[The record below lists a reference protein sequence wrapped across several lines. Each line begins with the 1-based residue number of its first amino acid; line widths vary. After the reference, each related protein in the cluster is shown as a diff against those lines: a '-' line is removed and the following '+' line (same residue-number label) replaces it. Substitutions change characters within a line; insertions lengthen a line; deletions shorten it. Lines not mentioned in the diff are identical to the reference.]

1 MNYHKLLHDKIPDM
15 LRLNKR
21 PLKVYIA
28 LCKYA
33 DFDNGTCYP
42 GYKRIKEDTGIS
54 NGRDV
59 RKAIQDL
66 EDAGLIETWIEN
78 NKRHYQVL

>member
-1 MNYHKLLHDKIPDM
+1 MNYHKLYHEKIPDI
-15 LRLNKR
+15 LKLDKR

-33 DFDNGTCYP
+33 DFDTGVCYP
-42 GYKRIKEDTGIS
+42 GYKRLKEDTGITA
-54 NGRDV
+54 GRDM

-66 EDAGLIETWIEN
+66 EDAKLIATWMEG